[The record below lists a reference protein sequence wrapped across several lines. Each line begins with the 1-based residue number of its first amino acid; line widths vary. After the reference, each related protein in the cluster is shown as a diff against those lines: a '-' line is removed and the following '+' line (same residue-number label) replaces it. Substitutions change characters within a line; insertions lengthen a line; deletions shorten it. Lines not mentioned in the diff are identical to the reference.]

1 MTRYEQL
8 RHEIYNGPLAADL
21 AGMAA
26 SNDDNGIAAVLNDE
40 TRGTLIKER
49 LCTAGTILSKLG
61 PDIGANVLDK
71 LDGAAISNSAIKWA
85 MRLIMTTGIDVGDPA
100 TRSQLDTLAQAGVL
114 TESETESIKAIAVFP
129 ASRGEIIGLGQISWA
144 DVSHALRGPW

>member
-8 RHEIYNGPLAADL
+8 QHEIYNGPLAAEL
-21 AGMAA
+21 ADMAIA
-26 SNDDNGIAAVLNDE
+26 NDDNGIVAVLNDE

-61 PDIGANVLDK
+61 PEIGANVLDK
-71 LDGAAISNSAIKWA
+71 LETAAASLPAVKWA
-85 MRLIMTTGIDVGDPA
+85 MRLIMTTGIDVGDPS
-100 TRSQLDTLAQAGVL
+100 TRAQLDALAQAGVL
-114 TESETESIKAIAVFP
+114 TESEAEAIKAIAVFP